1 MSTAAELAWLARL
14 HDITE
19 PPAPGLWPLAP
30 GWWLVVTLLVLLLMR
45 GGQWVW
51 RRWRANAYRRQA
63 LRALARCDAADPAT
77 SVAACLSLLLRHAS
91 VAIARHRTA
100 SFGWSGCKP
109 AVRRWRFRHE
119 SGSCCSKAPTA
130 PPQRLSPD
138 DAAVLRTYVC
148 RWLQEHQP

>member
-30 GWWLVVTLLVLLLMR
+30 GWWLVATLLVLLLMR

-63 LRALARCDAADPAT
+63 LRALARCDAADPAM
-77 SVAACLSLLLRHAS
+77 SVAACLSLLRHAS
-91 VAIARHRTA
+91 VAIAPPQDSLVWLEWLQAR
-100 SFGWSGCKP
+100 C
-109 AVRRWRFRHE
+109 
-119 SGSCCSKAPTA
+119 PTLA
-130 PPQRLSPD
+130 LSPRIRQLLLEGAYCPPQRLSAD